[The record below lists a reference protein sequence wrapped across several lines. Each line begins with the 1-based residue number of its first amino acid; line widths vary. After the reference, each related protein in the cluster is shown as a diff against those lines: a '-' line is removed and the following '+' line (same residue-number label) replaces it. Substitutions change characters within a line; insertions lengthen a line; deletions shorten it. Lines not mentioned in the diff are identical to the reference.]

1 MAFQAPTPPRSG
13 YFFAC
18 QERGWTM
25 TKNTPTERKLRLRTR
40 QVRAGLSRT
49 GFSETSEA
57 IFMNSGYVYG
67 SAEEAEESFD
77 GTRDRMVYSRF
88 KNPTVAV
95 FEERL
100 AAIEGAEACRA
111 TGSGMAAVHA
121 ALACQLRA
129 GDRVVAPRALFGS
142 CTWIIGDLLPRFG
155 IEVEFIEGTDL
166 DQWARALSKP
176 TKVVFLETPS
186 NPTLEVVDLAAVAEL
201 THRAG
206 GRLVVDNVFATP
218 VFQAPLSLGADVV
231 VYSATKHIDGQG
243 RCLGGAVL
251 GSNEFCN
258 DVLGP
263 YLRHTG
269 PAMSPFNAWVLLKGL
284 ETLDLRVERHAANAL
299 KIARFLEG
307 RPEVARVLYP
317 GLESHPQHALAKQ
330 QMCGFGGVVAFELK
344 GGKAAAYKLLNGLEV
359 IDISNN
365 LGDAKSLACH
375 PWTTTHQRLTPEEK
389 LAQGITE
396 GLLRL
401 SVGLED
407 ADDLIDDLRL
417 ALEA

>member
-1 MAFQAPTPPRSG
+1 
-13 YFFAC
+13 
-18 QERGWTM
+18 M
-25 TKNTPTERKLRLRTR
+25 TKSTPTRRNLRLRTR
-40 QVRAGLSRT
+40 QVRSGLSRT
-49 GFSETSEA
+49 GFSETAEP
-57 IFMNSGYVYG
+57 IFMNSGYVYET
-67 SAEEAEESFD
+67 AEEAEESFD

-88 KNPTVAV
+88 KNPTVAI

-100 AAIEGAEACRA
+100 AALEGAEACRA
-111 TGSGMAAVHA
+111 TASGMAAVHA
-121 ALACQLRA
+121 AIVCQVKA

-142 CTWIIGDLLPRFG
+142 CTWIINELLPRFG
-155 IEVEFIEGTDL
+155 VEVEFVEGTDL
-166 DQWARALSKP
+166 GQWTRALSKP
-176 TKVVFLETPS
+176 AKVVFLETPS
-186 NPTLEVVDLAAVAEL
+186 NPTLEIVDLAAVAEL
-201 THRAG
+201 THKAG

-218 VFQAPLSLGADVV
+218 IFQSPLSLGADVV

-251 GSNEFCN
+251 GSAEFCN

-269 PAMSPFNAWVLLKGL
+269 PALSPFNAWVLLKGL

-299 KIARFLEG
+299 KVAQFLES
-307 RPEVARVLYP
+307 RPEIARVLYP
-317 GLESHPQHALAKQ
+317 GLESHPQHPLAKK
-330 QMCGFGGVVAFELK
+330 QMCGFGGVVTFELK

-365 LGDAKSLACH
+365 LGDSKSLACH
-375 PWTTTHQRLTPEEK
+375 PWTTTHQRLTPEDK
-389 LAQGITE
+389 QSQGITE
-396 GLLRL
+396 GLIRL

-417 ALEA
+417 ALEG